1 MELKDI
7 RELVKL
13 LDKSSVTEIELE
25 KEDFKLRVAKNTDVQ
40 VVSQAAAPVMAAPA
54 VAAAPAAPAAA
65 VPAEAPAAAEPAGS
79 YTEIKSP
86 MVGTFY
92 AAPSPDADNFV
103 KVGDSV
109 SEGQTLC
116 IIEAMKL
123 MNEFKAEKS
132 GKIVKILVTNS
143 EPVEYNQV
151 LFHIE

>member
-25 KEDFKLRVAKNTDVQ
+25 KEDFKLRVAKNADVQ
-40 VVSQAAAPVMAAPA
+40 YVSQAAVAMPA
-54 VAAAPAAPAAA
+54 AAAPAAAAPAPVSETAA
-65 VPAEAPAAAEPAGS
+65 VATSENTGNYKEV
-79 YTEIKSP
+79 KSP
-86 MVGTFY
+86 MVGTYY
-92 AAPSPDADNFV
+92 AAPAPEADNFV

-123 MNEFKAEKS
+123 MNEFKAETS
-132 GKIVKILVTNS
+132 GKIVKILVNNS